1 MKNNVMKSRIKERR
15 EKLLRKSIQEE
26 TLTSLLFS
34 LLLILLR
41 FNRLLEKWIRF
52 LEDFFVKIIIN
63 TRPINYANLVEN
75 RLRELMEKCLLQ
87 M

>member
-75 RLRELMEKCLLQ
+75 RLRELMEK
-87 M
+87 